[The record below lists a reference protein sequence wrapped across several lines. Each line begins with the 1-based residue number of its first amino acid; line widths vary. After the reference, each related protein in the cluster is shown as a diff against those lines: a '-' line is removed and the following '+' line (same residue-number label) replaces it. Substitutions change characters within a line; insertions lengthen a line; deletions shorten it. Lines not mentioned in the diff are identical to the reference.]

1 MEKESGRRKSVKITI
16 SVAAH
21 VYCLKPEFRAKIAN
35 VYYFL
40 RVEADIPQVYV

>member
-21 VYCLKPEFRAKIAN
+21 VYCLKPEFRANIAN
-35 VYYFL
+35 IILSMYI
-40 RVEADIPQVYV
+40 DTDGCSTN